1 MNASCLVYCVESAV
15 NHKISMYVIPVE
27 PSLLL
32 KYTPDLSYP
41 RLSSLHLLHSFL
53 LNSLPPIRQVITL
66 EPSQ

>member
-15 NHKISMYVIPVE
+15 DLKISMYVIPVE

-41 RLSSLHLLHSFL
+41 RFSSLLFIFSTPF
-53 LNSLPPIRQVITL
+53 S
-66 EPSQ
+66 